1 MSRPPDQEV
10 DRRAASP
17 PSGTQITG
25 TQVTVDRWLQGTA
38 SRATDE
44 VAEEAPIALTY
55 HGVPHV
61 VMLATPANLED
72 LGYGFTLSEEL
83 VAAPEEIQSV
93 EVAAV
98 AEPDS
103 SAASAATAATS
114 TDWISSGLATS
125 SSESVNP

>member
-1 MSRPPDQEV
+1 MSRPPDPEV
-10 DRRAASP
+10 DRRTASP
-17 PSGTQITG
+17 PSG

-61 VMLATPANLED
+61 VMLATPADLED
-72 LGYGFTLSEEL
+72 LAYGFTLSEEL
-83 VAAPEEIQSV
+83 VASPEEIQSV

-98 AEPDS
+98 AAL
-103 SAASAATAATS
+103 AALESGSATAATS
-114 TDWISSGLATS
+114 TDWISSGAATS
-125 SSESVNP
+125 SSESVKP